1 MAAESSS
8 LHPAASGGTLPL
20 GRSQDK
26 NSHPGGSG
34 LREAGEHGGCFLPL
48 HELPRGVRGVIEQLG
63 TPAQEGDREVLL
75 RLLEIGFLPGETV
88 QVIAR
93 RGTEPVAVRIG
104 QATFAL
110 RAREAALIGVRP
122 LTEELE
128 RSA

>member
-8 LHPAASGGTLPL
+8 I
-20 GRSQDK
+20 
-26 NSHPGGSG
+26 
-34 LREAGEHGGCFLPL
+34 LPL
-48 HELPRGVRGVIEQLG
+48 HELPRGVLGVIEQLG

-93 RGTEPVAVRIG
+93 HGTEPVAVRIG

-128 RSA
+128 RTA

>member
-1 MAAESSS
+1 M
-8 LHPAASGGTLPL
+8 
-20 GRSQDK
+20 
-26 NSHPGGSG
+26 
-34 LREAGEHGGCFLPL
+34 
-48 HELPRGVRGVIEQLG
+48 RGVIEQLG
-63 TPAQEGDREVLL
+63 TPAQDGDREVLL